1 MTRTARYENLAVASS
16 SPGKYDK
23 TAEIWRF
30 LGLDVSR
37 LSWLKIENGLAE
49 PVERNPKDVGIKKMQ
64 MFQPNIDEAL
74 EQLDIVPDHVAIM
87 DVLAVVKNLPGLTEE
102 QAVMK
107 KPENMSALESFTS
120 FFALCKDKMEEGDD
134 VGNPIEILEIAYYLI
149 NAVAPVDQVK
159 KKLDIKKKNSIEVGY
174 DRVDFFLNKALVD
187 LLADPD
193 SIRQLAL
200 EGFAIGDMLT
210 NSSIVGF
217 RIQEL
222 IPTVVD
228 IAAKKKADGVAL
240 IARGDKDRGG
250 WDVSVDGACDLVQ
263 EINVGVKKSDGGAN
277 IMMPFIEHIKWAV
290 KNVTPWLVERMYI
303 EKRKTNIERKPVAL
317 EDSMLE
323 VEL

>member
-1 MTRTARYENLAVASS
+1 MTRTTRYESLAVASS

-23 TAEIWRF
+23 TAEIWSF

-37 LSWLKIENGLAE
+37 LSWLPIENGLAE

-64 MFQPNIDEAL
+64 MFQPNIDDAL
-74 EQLDIVPDHVAIM
+74 GQLDTVPDHVAIM
-87 DVLAVVKNLPGLTEE
+87 DVLAVVKNLTGLTDE

-107 KPENMSALESFTS
+107 KPENMSALEAFTS
-120 FFALCKDKMEEGDD
+120 FFALCKDKMEEGDEE
-134 VGNPIEILEIAYYLI
+134 GNPVEILEIAYYLI
-149 NAVAPVDQVK
+149 NAVAPVDQMK
-159 KKLDIKKKNSIEVGY
+159 KKLDLSKRNSIEVGY

-193 SIRQLAL
+193 VIRRLAE
-200 EGFAIGDMLT
+200 EGHPIGNMLT

-228 IAAKKKADGVAL
+228 IASKKKADGIDLEV
-240 IARGDKDRGG
+240 RGDKDRGG
-250 WDVSVDGACDLVQ
+250 WQVNVDGTCDLVQ
-263 EINVGVKKSDGGAN
+263 EIDVGVKEEVGSGN
-277 IMMPFIEHIKWAV
+277 IAMPFIEYIKWAV

-303 EKRKTNIERKPVAL
+303 EKRKANIERKPVSF
-317 EDSMLE
+317 ENSMLE
-323 VEL
+323 VAI